1 MDVTSSE
8 ISLSEAGTIL
18 TVDLEAIVAN
28 WQTLRMVCGDAECGA
43 VVKADAYGLGLAPV
57 VKALY
62 QAGCRTFFVAH
73 AFEGRAM
80 RPVAPDAAIYVLNG
94 MRPETAPLHADF
106 NLIPVLCSVPEIE
119 DYGQFCAISQRRTA
133 EGGLL
138 PAAFR
143 LETGLNQLGLKPYDL
158 EHGSHLSHLFE
169 VRLIMTHLARAQHT
183 ALITKQIE
191 RFEAMRKSKYPHVPA
206 SVAHS
211 GAIFLETNPLYDIV
225 RPGYALYGGNPV
237 PGRPNPMKPVVRLE
251 SQVIQVR
258 ILEPGERVGEDQ
270 SWVARGP
277 RRICTISTGFA
288 DGVPQGLTRTKTGA
302 GGFVVSQGKKCPYIG
317 SVGMDLVAVDT
328 SDSGYVERG
337 DTVELIGKT
346 ITIDDFAAAA
356 GISGYEVLTR
366 LGPRCHRRYQKL

>member
-1 MDVTSSE
+1 MDVTTD
-8 ISLSEAGTIL
+8 ISPSEAGTIL
-18 TVDLEAIVAN
+18 TIDLEAIVAN

-43 VVKADAYGLGLAPV
+43 VVKADAYGLGLNRV

-62 QAGCRTFFVAH
+62 EAGCKTFFVAH
-73 AFEGRAM
+73 AFEGRAT
-80 RPVAPDAAIYVLNG
+80 RALAPAAAIYVLNG
-94 MRPETAPLHADF
+94 MRPNTAPLYADF

-119 DYGQFCAISQRRTA
+119 DFGQYCAVSKRRTA

-143 LETGLNQLGLKPYDL
+143 LETGLLQLGLKPYDL
-158 EHGSHLSHLFE
+158 EHGSHLSHLFD
-169 VRLIMTHLARAQHT
+169 VRLIMTQLARAKHE
-183 ALITKQIE
+183 AVITKQIE
-191 RFEAMRKSKYPHVPA
+191 RFEAMRTIKYAHVPA
-206 SVAHS
+206 SIAHS
-211 GAIFLETNPLYDIV
+211 GAIFLEANSLYDLV

-277 RRICTISTGFA
+277 RRISTISAGLA
-288 DGVPQGLTRTKTGA
+288 DGIPQSLTRTKNGA
-302 GGFVVSQGKKCPYIG
+302 GGFVISQGKRCPYIG
-317 SVGMDLVAVDT
+317 QVSMDLVAVDT

-337 DTVELIGKT
+337 DIVELIGPS
-346 ITIDDFAAAA
+346 ITIDDFAQSA

-366 LGPRCHRRYQKL
+366 LGQRCHRRYQKL